1 MDMEERPDTD
11 ATDLQRGTFDE
22 EVCLCRMQRGGRML
36 KFVEEDFKMS
46 TYIVNE
52 DGTREI
58 QTEHASESD
67 QVDVCGGS
75 KPPKWIVCFIYDL

>member
-1 MDMEERPDTD
+1 
-11 ATDLQRGTFDE
+11 
-22 EVCLCRMQRGGRML
+22 ML
-36 KFVEEDFKMS
+36 KFVEEDFKMT
-46 TYIVNE
+46 TYVVNE
-52 DGTREI
+52 DGTHEI